1 MGLKKILLD
10 KRICRF
16 VLLFYFVVALIPSMG
31 EASLIES
38 RLSSGEQMS
47 QRTHQIESVRKAL
60 EHKIVA
66 QKLADY
72 GLAQEEVMARMN
84 TLDDKQLHQ
93 LASLSHEIGGGDNGT
108 IIVVLLVLL
117 LVILTLNLFGK
128 RITIR

>member
-1 MGLKKILLD
+1 MGLKRILLD
-10 KRICRF
+10 KRICRL
-16 VLLFYFVVALIPSMG
+16 VLLFYFVVALIPSVG

-47 QRTHQIESVRKAL
+47 QRTDQIESVRKAL
-60 EHKIVA
+60 EHKVVA
-66 QKLADY
+66 QKLADH
-72 GLAQEEVMARMN
+72 GLSREEVMARMN

-93 LASLSHEIGGGDNGT
+93 LASLSDEIGGGDNGT

>member
-1 MGLKKILLD
+1 MRLKRVLLD
-10 KRICRF
+10 KRICRL
-16 VLLFYFVVALIPSMG
+16 VLLFYFVAALIPSVG

-47 QRTHQIESVRKAL
+47 ERAEQIQSVRKAI

-72 GLAQEEVMARMN
+72 GLSQEEVMARMN
-84 TLDDKQLHQ
+84 ALDDRQLHQ